1 MIIIQIFGVEQHLLM
16 MLSMEHGQQV
26 EYGYVKVFGKIF
38 YLEMTK
44 ENLSRCYSMI
54 DSFEY

>member
-16 MLSMEHGQQV
+16 NLSMEHGQQV
-26 EYGYVKVFGKIF
+26 EYGYVKVFEKIF

-44 ENLSRCYSMI
+44 KIFLVVI
-54 DSFEY
+54 Q